1 MAVNLKTFD
10 SVGGF
15 SVDNTTLVNDT
26 KDVQNVNSL
35 EIKNSFYDDSKT
47 SHYIL
52 RGINSAIL
60 STDNVT
66 STIDL
71 EANSLNFVEASII
84 GINDNGSVILSTK
97 LESAVQVNLTGTVTE
112 LSTMTTTVHDNIPL
126 GQEWTVTPFVG
137 GANFKYSYATT
148 RSGTTRTV
156 KWVAYVKIVSI
167 EWT

>member
-26 KDVQNVNSL
+26 RDVQNVNSL
-35 EIKNSFYDDSKT
+35 EVKNSFYQDSKT
-47 SHYIL
+47 THYIL

-66 STIDL
+66 STIVLD
-71 EANSLNFVEASII
+71 ANTLNFVEASII
-84 GINDNGSVILSTK
+84 GINDNGSAVISTK
-97 LESAVQVNLTGTVTE
+97 LESAVQCSLNGTVTE
-112 LSTMTTTVHDNIPL
+112 LSTMTTTIKDSIPA
-126 GQEWTVTPFVG
+126 GQAWTVSPFTG
-137 GANFKYSYATT
+137 GAAFRYSYETT